1 MKKPY
6 LKPEIEIKS
15 FMAEN
20 IVTQSGISSEAYKAL
35 TGEGYNISKE
45 NITTVDYVLKFK

>member
-20 IVTQSGISSEAYKAL
+20 IVTQSGISSDAYQVL
-35 TGEGYNISKE
+35 TTTYGIDAK
-45 NITTVDYVLKFK
+45 NITTVDDILEFK

>member
-20 IVTQSGISSEAYKAL
+20 IVTQSGISIDAYKAL
-35 TGEGYNISKE
+35 TATYGIDAK
-45 NITTVDYVLKFK
+45 NITTVEDVLEFK

>member
-20 IVTQSGISSEAYKAL
+20 IVTQSGISIDAYKAL
-35 TGEGYNISKE
+35 TTTYRIDAK
-45 NITTVDYVLKFK
+45 NITTVDKILNFQ

>member
-20 IVTQSGISSEAYKAL
+20 IVTQSGISIDAYKAL
-35 TGEGYNISKE
+35 IDAGISVN
-45 NITTVDYVLKFK
+45 NITTVDDILYFQ

>member
-20 IVTQSGISSEAYKAL
+20 IVTQSGISSDAYQAL
-35 TGEGYNISKE
+35 TDAGISVN
-45 NITTVDYVLKFK
+45 NITTVDDILNFR